1 MSVSSHVTHED
12 QESIEQQQILMELTM
27 ILSTVQE
34 INTNLTKL
42 IDLSKDP
49 QNIRTIQSNIELL
62 YDLMDKLQ

>member
-1 MSVSSHVTHED
+1 MSVPSHVTHED

-34 INTNLTKL
+34 INTNLIKI

-49 QNIRTIQSNIELL
+49 QNIRTMQSNIKLL
-62 YDLMDKLQ
+62 YELMDKLQ